1 MDTYSLQWV
10 ISACD
15 SLTSTQKLVGLMLAL
30 HVGKKSGR
38 IRVSQEIIA
47 QKCSLSERAVR
58 DAIKA
63 LVEAGVF
70 VKRRTVRVD
79 ELSPGKLAGK
89 VCGIDQAATGSGSK
103 RHVVPGA
110 SRKKR
115 PSRYSLD
122 IECSSKAEEIGKYD
136 EAQLQA
142 DMCRTAQRHA
152 RHSAPTDAPSPV
164 VTSG

>member
-1 MDTYSLQWV
+1 MDTYSLQWA

-30 HVGKKSGR
+30 HIGKKSGR

-47 QKCSLSERAVR
+47 QKCALSERAVR

-63 LVEAGVF
+63 LIKAGIF

-79 ELSPGKLAGK
+79 ELRPNEFAGII
-89 VCGIDQAATGSGSK
+89 CGIDQAATGSGSK
-103 RHVVPGA
+103 RNVVPGV

-115 PSRYSLD
+115 PSRYNPD
-122 IECSSKAEEIGKYD
+122 TECSTRAEEIGKYD
-136 EAQLQA
+136 EKQFQA
-142 DMCRTAQRHA
+142 EMRRSALRHA
-152 RHSAPTDAPSPV
+152 QPSAPTAAP
-164 VTSG
+164 

>member
-30 HVGKKSGR
+30 HIGKKSGR

-47 QKCSLSERAVR
+47 QKCALSERAVR
-58 DAIKA
+58 SAIQA
-63 LVEAGVF
+63 LIKVGIF

-79 ELSPGKLAGK
+79 ELTPNALAGII
-89 VCGIDQAATGSGSK
+89 CGIDQAATGSGSK
-103 RHVVPGA
+103 RNVVPGV

-115 PSRYSLD
+115 PSRYNPD
-122 IECSSKAEEIGKYD
+122 TECSTRAEEIGKYD
-136 EAQLQA
+136 ERQFQA
-142 DMCRTAQRHA
+142 EMRRSAQRHA
-152 RHSAPTDAPSPV
+152 RS
-164 VTSG
+164 

>member
-1 MDTYSLQWV
+1 MDTYSLQWA

-30 HVGKKSGR
+30 HIGKKSGR

-47 QKCSLSERAVR
+47 QKCALSERAVR

-63 LVEAGVF
+63 LIKAGIF

-79 ELSPGKLAGK
+79 ELRPSEFAGII
-89 VCGIDQAATGSGSK
+89 CGIDQAATGSGSK
-103 RHVVPGA
+103 RNVVPGV

-115 PSRYSLD
+115 PSRYNPD
-122 IECSSKAEEIGKYD
+122 TECSTRAEEIGKYD
-136 EAQLQA
+136 EKQFQA
-142 DMCRTAQRHA
+142 EMRRSAQRHA
-152 RHSAPTDAPSPV
+152 RTSQRTDAP
-164 VTSG
+164 

>member
-1 MDTYSLQWV
+1 MDTYSLQWA

-30 HVGKKSGR
+30 HIGKKSGR

-47 QKCSLSERAVR
+47 QKCALSERAVR

-63 LVEAGVF
+63 LIKAGIF

-79 ELSPGKLAGK
+79 ELRPGELAGII
-89 VCGIDQAATGSGSK
+89 CGIDQAATGSGSK
-103 RHVVPGA
+103 RNVVPGV

-115 PSRYSLD
+115 PSRYNPD
-122 IECSSKAEEIGKYD
+122 TECSTRAEEIGKYD
-136 EAQLQA
+136 ERQFQA
-142 DMCRTAQRHA
+142 EMRRSAQRHA
-152 RHSAPTDAPSPV
+152 RS
-164 VTSG
+164 

>member
-1 MDTYSLQWV
+1 MDTYSLQWA

-30 HVGKKSGR
+30 HIGKKSGR

-47 QKCSLSERAVR
+47 QKCALSERAVR

-63 LVEAGVF
+63 LIKAGIF

-79 ELSPGKLAGK
+79 ELRPSEFAGII
-89 VCGIDQAATGSGSK
+89 CGIDQAATGAGSK
-103 RHVVPGA
+103 RNVVPGV

-115 PSRYSLD
+115 PSRYNPD
-122 IECSSKAEEIGKYD
+122 TECSTRAEEIGKYD
-136 EAQLQA
+136 EKQFQA
-142 DMCRTAQRHA
+142 EMRRSAQRHA
-152 RHSAPTDAPSPV
+152 QHSAPTDAP
-164 VTSG
+164 

>member
-1 MDTYSLQWV
+1 MDTYSLQWA

-30 HVGKKSGR
+30 HIGKKSGR

-47 QKCSLSERAVR
+47 QKCALSERAVR

-63 LVEAGVF
+63 LIKAGIF

-79 ELSPGKLAGK
+79 ELRPSEFAGII
-89 VCGIDQAATGSGSK
+89 CGIDQAATGSGSK
-103 RHVVPGA
+103 RNVVPGV

-115 PSRYSLD
+115 PSRYNPD
-122 IECSSKAEEIGKYD
+122 TECSTRAEEIGKYD
-136 EAQLQA
+136 EKQFQA
-142 DMCRTAQRHA
+142 EMRRSALRHA
-152 RHSAPTDAPSPV
+152 QPSAPTDAP
-164 VTSG
+164 

>member
-1 MDTYSLQWV
+1 MDTYSLQWA

-30 HVGKKSGR
+30 HIGKKSGS

-47 QKCSLSERAVR
+47 QKCALSERAVR

-63 LVEAGVF
+63 LIKAGVF

-79 ELSPGKLAGK
+79 ELRPSEFAGII
-89 VCGIDQAATGSGSK
+89 CGIDQAATGSGSK
-103 RHVVPGA
+103 RNVVPGV

-115 PSRYSLD
+115 PSRYNPD
-122 IECSSKAEEIGKYD
+122 TECSTRAEEIGKYD
-136 EAQLQA
+136 EKQFQA
-142 DMCRTAQRHA
+142 EMRRSAARHA
-152 RHSAPTDAPSPV
+152 QPSAPTDAP
-164 VTSG
+164 

>member
-1 MDTYSLQWV
+1 MDTYSLQWA

-30 HVGKKSGR
+30 HIGKKSGR

-47 QKCSLSERAVR
+47 QKCALSERAVR

-63 LVEAGVF
+63 LIKAGIF

-79 ELSPGKLAGK
+79 ELRPSAFAGII
-89 VCGIDQAATGSGSK
+89 CGIDQAATGSGSK
-103 RHVVPGA
+103 RHVVPGV

-115 PSRYSLD
+115 PNRYNPE
-122 IECSSKAEEIGKYD
+122 IECSSRAEEIGKYD
-136 EAQLQA
+136 EAQFQA
-142 DMCRTAQRHA
+142 EIRRSALRHA
-152 RHSAPTDAPSPV
+152 RTSQRTAAP
-164 VTSG
+164 

>member
-1 MDTYSLQWV
+1 MDTYSLQWA

-30 HVGKKSGR
+30 HIGKKSGR

-47 QKCSLSERAVR
+47 QKCALSERAVR

-63 LVEAGVF
+63 LIKAGIF

-79 ELSPGKLAGK
+79 ELRPSELAGII
-89 VCGIDQAATGSGSK
+89 CGIDQAATGSGSK
-103 RHVVPGA
+103 RNVVPGV

-115 PSRYSLD
+115 PSRYNPD
-122 IECSSKAEEIGKYD
+122 TECSTRAEEIGKYD
-136 EAQLQA
+136 EKQFQA
-142 DMCRTAQRHA
+142 EMRRSAQRHA
-152 RHSAPTDAPSPV
+152 PHSAPMDAP
-164 VTSG
+164 

>member
-1 MDTYSLQWV
+1 MDTYSLQWA

-30 HVGKKSGR
+30 HIGKKSGR

-47 QKCSLSERAVR
+47 QKCALSERAVR

-63 LVEAGVF
+63 LIKAGIF

-79 ELSPGKLAGK
+79 ELRPGELAGK
-89 VCGIDQAATGSGSK
+89 ICGIDQAATGSGSK
-103 RHVVPGA
+103 RNVVPGV

-115 PSRYSLD
+115 QSRYNPD
-122 IECSSKAEEIGKYD
+122 TECSTRAEEIGKYD
-136 EAQLQA
+136 ERQFQA
-142 DMCRTAQRHA
+142 EMRRSAARHA
-152 RHSAPTDAPSPV
+152 QPSAPTDAP
-164 VTSG
+164 

>member
-1 MDTYSLQWV
+1 MDTYSLQWA

-30 HVGKKSGR
+30 HIGKKSGR

-47 QKCSLSERAVR
+47 QKCALSERAVR

-63 LVEAGVF
+63 LIKAGIF

-79 ELSPGKLAGK
+79 ELRPGELAGII
-89 VCGIDQAATGSGSK
+89 CGIDQAATGSGSK
-103 RHVVPGA
+103 RNVVPGV

-115 PSRYSLD
+115 PSRYNPD
-122 IECSSKAEEIGKYD
+122 TECSTRAEEIGKYD
-136 EAQLQA
+136 EKQFQA
-142 DMCRTAQRHA
+142 EVRRTAQRHA
-152 RHSAPTDAPSPV
+152 RT
-164 VTSG
+164 

>member
-1 MDTYSLQWV
+1 MDTYSLQWA

-30 HVGKKSGR
+30 HIGKKSGR

-47 QKCSLSERAVR
+47 QKCALSERAVR

-63 LVEAGVF
+63 LIKAGIF

-79 ELSPGKLAGK
+79 ELRPNEFAGII
-89 VCGIDQAATGSGSK
+89 CGIDQAATGSGSK
-103 RHVVPGA
+103 RNVVPGV

-115 PSRYSLD
+115 PSRYNPD
-122 IECSSKAEEIGKYD
+122 TECSTRAEEIGKYD
-136 EAQLQA
+136 EKQFQA
-142 DMCRTAQRHA
+142 EMRRSAQRHA
-152 RHSAPTDAPSPV
+152 RPSAQTAAP
-164 VTSG
+164 

>member
-1 MDTYSLQWV
+1 MDTYSLQWA

-30 HVGKKSGR
+30 HIGKKSGR

-47 QKCSLSERAVR
+47 QKCALSERAVR

-63 LVEAGVF
+63 LIKAGIF

-79 ELSPGKLAGK
+79 ELRPSELAGII
-89 VCGIDQAATGSGSK
+89 CGIDQAATGSGSK
-103 RHVVPGA
+103 RNVVPGV

-115 PSRYSLD
+115 PSRYNPD
-122 IECSSKAEEIGKYD
+122 TECSTRAEEIGKYD
-136 EAQLQA
+136 EKQFQA
-142 DMCRTAQRHA
+142 EMRRSALRHA
-152 RHSAPTDAPSPV
+152 RTSQRTDAP
-164 VTSG
+164 